1 MRMPRPFLGVPVVI
15 ATLLTACKHDPLPG
29 NGGSSFLVDTYLGEW
44 TGTWTNTTHNT
55 SGPAS
60 FVVVRS
66 GDSAITLTVDLGGN
80 VFGAGDPV
88 AESFVLSL
96 GVGSATLTTQ
106 STATFGQLSGRLEAD
121 GTVTANA
128 VGVTVGN
135 VRAFTL
141 DGEWRANDIDLEVT
155 LNYAAGSTP
164 DTARAVLRLTKR

>member
-1 MRMPRPFLGVPVVI
+1 MPMPRPSLGVPLVI
-15 ATLLTACKHDPLPG
+15 ATLLTACEHDPLPG
-29 NGGSSFLVDTYLGEW
+29 NGSGSFRADAYLGEW
-44 TGTWTNTTHNT
+44 IGTWTNTTNNT

-96 GVGSATLTTQ
+96 GASSATLTTQ
-106 STATFGQLSGRLEAD
+106 STATYGQLSGRLEGD

-135 VRAFTL
+135 VRSFTL
-141 DGEWRANDIDLEVT
+141 DGQWRANDIDLEVALT
-155 LNYAAGSTP
+155 YAAGSTP
-164 DTARAVLRLTKR
+164 DTARAVLRLNKR